1 MLSRLEALRQI
12 ERRRQT
18 PDNFRFPRIRTLPRF
33 DRKEKVN
40 QHPVCQPLL
49 RCSVETPS
57 VRVVRFIDPD
67 RAEVQLIQQKNR
79 EAFTW
84 RVIAGRSKEMA
95 ALEKAASAASLAD
108 INQTVVL
115 RRDPRQMRPLR

>member
-1 MLSRLEALRQI
+1 MFGRDSKCA
-12 ERRRQT
+12 
-18 PDNFRFPRIRTLPRF
+18 
-33 DRKEKVN
+33 
-40 QHPVCQPLL
+40 
-49 RCSVETPS
+49 
-57 VRVVRFIDPD
+57 VVRFIDPD